1 MKKKGKREERE
12 REPLTQDVW
21 AFLAAGRNS
30 CWAEEAGDPSDD
42 DILNASPTMLCNS
55 SACGRKNN
63 MKKRNLAKKKSNKE
77 TLNSAQTSVDLLLRT
92 TKPHT
97 LFFNSFKNSK
107 EKNWTH
113 VR

>member
-1 MKKKGKREERE
+1 MMSTHTTKKKHKREQGSNENKEREKRGRE

-55 SACGRKNN
+55 SACGRTW
-63 MKKRNLAKKKSNKE
+63 RKE
-77 TLNSAQTSVDLLLRT
+77 NI
-92 TKPHT
+92 
-97 LFFNSFKNSK
+97 
-107 EKNWTH
+107 
-113 VR
+113 